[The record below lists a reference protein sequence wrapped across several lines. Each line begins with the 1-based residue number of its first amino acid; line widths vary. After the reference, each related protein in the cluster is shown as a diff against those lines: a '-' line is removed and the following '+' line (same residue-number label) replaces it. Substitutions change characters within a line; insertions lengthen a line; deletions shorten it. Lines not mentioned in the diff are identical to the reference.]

1 MSHYP
6 TVAESSSRRLFAAGG
21 CVCNEVLLNLLLGMD
36 SGRYAPKWIHN
47 IILCFKM

>member
-6 TVAESSSRRLFAAGG
+6 TVAESSSRAFIRG